1 MGPRSGLLFAAAL
14 AALILSACA
23 PVAEAIR
30 VPSKG
35 PCRWG
40 HDRDESGKCA
50 DTCAIRNC
58 GANSKCLKDEVGW
71 ANCVCLKGFQ
81 RLPNASCAHSC
92 RILECGAHATCVKE
106 EDSSAKCVC
115 NGGYAK
121 TANTANTAKTA
132 NTGCVDT
139 CTLKACVGGKCSKD
153 VAGAAVCTCDADAG
167 LKLLPDGRTCKDACL
182 IRDCVG
188 EDPNSKCVKA
198 RDVATCECNTGFELS
213 GGVCTDKC
221 KLKGCVGGTCSQETG
236 SPVCHCDNTIGLVLL
251 EDKKTCKDA
260 CEVKVCA
267 AIGVNGECIRNPQ
280 NASDVHCACKNGYVL
295 LGGICTEPDLC
306 AQVTCKP
313 NSQCVKGDC
322 MCNKDFVKNEQ
333 TGECISDLDC
343 SPDGKWAY
351 RDGMP
356 FCEWASPCG
365 SCPSTTTCAQMPSN
379 NRAYY
384 CSCPASWVMTS
395 TGCWHP
401 LFSNSVPGVQTAA
414 SFFIISD
421 PDAPGFMSRPY
432 TFYSSP
438 NACTQLPAAVA
449 GKFRFFAYIPFRTD
463 MCGDVVL
470 YHTDNCERRDGIV
483 EERASSA
490 RLNEDF
496 MDYRSLECIP

>member
-333 TGECISDLDC
+333 TGECIADLGRGEGQ
-343 SPDGKWAY
+343 P
-351 RDGMP
+351 
-356 FCEWASPCG
+356 
-365 SCPSTTTCAQMPSN
+365 
-379 NRAYY
+379 
-384 CSCPASWVMTS
+384 
-395 TGCWHP
+395 
-401 LFSNSVPGVQTAA
+401 
-414 SFFIISD
+414 
-421 PDAPGFMSRPY
+421 
-432 TFYSSP
+432 
-438 NACTQLPAAVA
+438 
-449 GKFRFFAYIPFRTD
+449 
-463 MCGDVVL
+463 
-470 YHTDNCERRDGIV
+470 
-483 EERASSA
+483 
-490 RLNEDF
+490 
-496 MDYRSLECIP
+496 